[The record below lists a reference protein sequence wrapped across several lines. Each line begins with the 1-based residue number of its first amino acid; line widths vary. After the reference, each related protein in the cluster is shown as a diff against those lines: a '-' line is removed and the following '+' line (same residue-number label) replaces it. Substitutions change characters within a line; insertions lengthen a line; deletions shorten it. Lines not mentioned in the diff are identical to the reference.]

1 MKKEDY
7 QNIREILTTPKKIL
21 ITTHR
26 SPDGDAIGSSLG
38 LALVLRQLN
47 HSVSVVVPDEYP
59 KFLKWLAGTDLIH
72 VFENNAVLAR
82 QLANDADVIFS
93 LDYNALNRIGDFA
106 DAVLNA
112 EATKILIDHHQQP
125 EDFPDFLLSDTSA
138 SSTAELVYEF
148 LDQLAFTQYINQ
160 SVAEALY
167 TGILT
172 DTGSFRFNSTSAKT
186 HRITAEL
193 IETGMQIDQVYDK
206 IFDTNRFQRIQLMG
220 YTLSEKLTLIENQP
234 VAYISLSNEELDR
247 FEFERGDTEGL
258 VNYGLSIEGIKM
270 AAFFRESKESDY
282 IRISFRSKG
291 NTDVNQ
297 FARKHFNGGGH
308 VNAAGGRSDLSLKE
322 TIEKF
327 ESIIE
332 NEEF

>member
-38 LALVLRQLN
+38 LALVLKQLN
-47 HSVSVVVPDEYP
+47 HSVSIVVPDEYP

-148 LDQLAFTQYINQ
+148 LDQLAFTQHINQ

-220 YTLSEKLTLIENQP
+220 YTLSEKLTLIENKP

-291 NTDVNQ
+291 STDVNQ